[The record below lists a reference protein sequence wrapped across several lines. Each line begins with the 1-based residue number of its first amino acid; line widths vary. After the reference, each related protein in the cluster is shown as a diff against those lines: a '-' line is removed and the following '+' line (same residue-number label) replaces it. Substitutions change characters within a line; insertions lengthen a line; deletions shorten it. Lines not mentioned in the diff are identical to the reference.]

1 MKKILKVKCTAVLM
15 SICFLVLLLMPIT
28 GVNAESENNSD
39 SDSNLVTYSIFGD
52 IDNDGTVDSL
62 DYVKLKM
69 YLLGNIGD
77 GAINTLNA
85 DLNSDYN
92 INALDYSLLGQFLQ
106 GKITTFPGI
115 KYYYDTPDGSYIAV
129 DQNGQFRVTLQE
141 DSSSGC
147 TWTYTVSEQN
157 SLDLVSQQS
166 LIFSPGKGGPDK
178 RIWTFKAP
186 NPGKY
191 TLIFAYSRTGQPEKY
206 MTFNI
211 FVSGTNESII
221 NVKQNETFIISLRE
235 GGLAGY
241 QWTYTSSDDSAFQL
255 VSKERYEESPG
266 SMDGMLQ
273 TVWTFSAMK
282 SGTYKLVFN
291 CNHIWEPFECEVN
304 VE

>member
-1 MKKILKVKCTAVLM
+1 MTEQLIPW
-15 SICFLVLLLMPIT
+15 IMP
-28 GVNAESENNSD
+28 D
-39 SDSNLVTYSIFGD
+39 
-52 IDNDGTVDSL
+52 
-62 DYVKLKM
+62 LKM
-69 YLLGNIGD
+69 YLLGNIDD
-77 GAINTLNA
+77 GAINTINA
-85 DLNSDYN
+85 DLNGDYT

-115 KYYYDTPDGSYIAV
+115 KRYSDTPDGSYIAV
-129 DQNGQFRVTLQE
+129 DQNGQFRVALQE

-157 SLDLVSQQS
+157 AFNLVSQQN

-191 TLIFAYSRTGQPEKY
+191 TLIFAYSRTGQSEKY
-206 MTFNI
+206 MIFNI
-211 FVSGTNESII
+211 FVSCTNESII
-221 NVKQNETFIISLRE
+221 NVKQNETFMISLEE

-273 TVWTFSAMK
+273 TVWIFRVLK
-282 SGTYKLVFN
+282 PGIYKLFFN
-291 CNHIWEPFECEVN
+291 CNHIWGPFECEVN